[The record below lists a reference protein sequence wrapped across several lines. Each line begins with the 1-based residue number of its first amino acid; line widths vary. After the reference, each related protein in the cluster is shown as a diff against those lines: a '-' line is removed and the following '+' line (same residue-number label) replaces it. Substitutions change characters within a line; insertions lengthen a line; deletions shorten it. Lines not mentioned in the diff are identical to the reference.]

1 MTRNYLVKW
10 KALPYED
17 CTWELEEDV
26 DPAKIKQHEVGSR
39 PFCCQGKRVTGT
51 LRLVVVLQIV
61 NRIPPRT
68 DPFKGR
74 KRPRASDWKKLETS
88 PVYMNGNTLR
98 EYQLEGL
105 NWLSFSWYNGRN
117 CILADEMGLGK
128 TIQSLT
134 FIESVHRTG
143 IRGPFLV
150 IAPLSTIPNWQREF
164 ETWTSLNVIVYHGSA
179 ASRNMLQE
187 YEFFFK
193 QPENSNVKPPK
204 VRPGPPSA
212 SGRCCTTTLTSLDS
226 LQDLYKF
233 NVLITTFEM
242 IISDCFELRE
252 VPWRLCVIDEAHR
265 LKNKNCKLLEG
276 LRLLQLEHR
285 VLLSGTPLQN
295 NISELYSLLNFLE
308 PTQFQSSE
316 DFIRDFGDLKSD
328 EQVNKLQA
336 LLKPMMLRRLK
347 EDVEKS
353 LAPKEETIIEVEL
366 TNMQKKYYRGILER
380 NFSFLTKGTTNANI
394 PNLMNTM
401 MELRKCCIHPY
412 LLNGAEEQIQ
422 HEMKVPHSADP
433 DLHQKCLIQSSGK
446 LVLVDKLLPKLRS
459 NGHRVLIFSQMVR
472 CLDILEDYLIFRKY
486 PYERL
491 DGRIR
496 GNMRQVSLDGEAAGC
511 LFLFLYER
519 LLFVSSGGHRPFLQA
534 RLGPVRVLAVHQG
547 RRSGHQP
554 DGRRHGHHL
563 RLGLEPAERPA
574 GAGALPPHRPAK
586 DGQSL
591 PAAHAQHIRARD
603 VRQGLA
609 QARPRQGCPPGQQ
622 LHLALLSL
630 ASGTGKDWKGVCAA
644 AFFCLA
650 PWFHFHL
657 IRLMPSWNLMLS
669 RSA

>member
-1 MTRNYLVKW
+1 MAVEVVDPEQSSQSGVKPNFVYVNTTDEDTMVVQVILQVRTGTREIVSSDEEDEEDEAQKEAEKEAQKKKEEEEKLRLQKEKEEMEKNREKPISFRDVDEIKGKFVNYLLVNAFYNYFILIEASTTEDKPQEDGSKVSADEAAIKKEGEEESKPEAQEDGPDGAKEEGKAEVKEEEKKEEPKEEPPKKKKKPARTIEVEEYLVKYKNFSYLHCEWRTEEELLRGDKRITQKLKRFHQKKAQAANMFEFLEEEAFNPDYIEVDRVLDKAEHVDTATGKVTRNYLVKW

-26 DPAKIKQHEVGSR
+26 DPAKIKLYEKYNSF
-39 PFCCQGKRVTGT
+39 PKEKA
-51 LRLVVVLQIV
+51 
-61 NRIPPRT
+61 

-74 KRPRASDWKKLETS
+74 KRPRPSDWKKLDDS
-88 PVYMNGNTLR
+88 PVYLNGNTLR

-134 FIESVHRTG
+134 FIESVHRIG

-164 ETWTSLNVIVYHGSA
+164 ETWTHLNVIVYHGSA

-193 QPENSNVKPPK
+193 DERGNIIK
-204 VRPGPPSA
+204 
-212 SGRCCTTTLTSLDS
+212 
-226 LQDLYKF
+226 DLYKF

-252 VPWRLCVIDEAHR
+252 IPWKLCVIDEAHR

-308 PTQFQSSE
+308 PQQFASSE
-316 DFIRDFGDLKSD
+316 DFVRDFGDLKSD

-336 LLKPMMLRRLK
+336 ILKPMMLRRLK

-380 NFSFLTKGTTNANI
+380 NFSFLTKGKHFSIYRLNKLI
-394 PNLMNTM
+394 
-401 MELRKCCIHPY
+401 KCCR
-412 LLNGAEEQIQ
+412 N
-422 HEMKVPHSADP
+422 
-433 DLHQKCLIQSSGK
+433 
-446 LVLVDKLLPKLRS
+446 
-459 NGHRVLIFSQMVR
+459 
-472 CLDILEDYLIFRKY
+472 
-486 PYERL
+486 
-491 DGRIR
+491 
-496 GNMRQVSLDGEAAGC
+496 
-511 LFLFLYER
+511 
-519 LLFVSSGGHRPFLQA
+519 
-534 RLGPVRVLAVHQG
+534 
-547 RRSGHQP
+547 
-554 DGRRHGHHL
+554 
-563 RLGLEPAERPA
+563 
-574 GAGALPPHRPAK
+574 
-586 DGQSL
+586 
-591 PAAHAQHIRARD
+591 
-603 VRQGLA
+603 
-609 QARPRQGCPPGQQ
+609 
-622 LHLALLSL
+622 
-630 ASGTGKDWKGVCAA
+630 
-644 AFFCLA
+644 
-650 PWFHFHL
+650 
-657 IRLMPSWNLMLS
+657 
-669 RSA
+669 